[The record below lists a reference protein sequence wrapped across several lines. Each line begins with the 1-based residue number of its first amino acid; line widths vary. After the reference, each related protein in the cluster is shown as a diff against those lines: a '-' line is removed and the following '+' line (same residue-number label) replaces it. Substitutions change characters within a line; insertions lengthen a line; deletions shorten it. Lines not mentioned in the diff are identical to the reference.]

1 MVIHM
6 QQLILQKQKYL
17 FLLQI
22 MKQKLYETLEAKFV
36 YTYVLDDLLLT
47 FIKTYNI
54 I

>member
-6 QQLILQKQKYL
+6 QQLLLQKPKYML
-17 FLLQI
+17 LLQM
-22 MKQKLYETLEAKFV
+22 MKQKLYETLEAKFGD
-36 YTYVLDDLLLT
+36 TYVLDDLLT

>member
-6 QQLILQKQKYL
+6 QQLILQKPKYL
-17 FLLQI
+17 LLLQM
-22 MKQKLYETLEAKFV
+22 MKQKLYETLEAKFGD
-36 YTYVLDDLLLT
+36 TYVLDDLLT